1 MRDVRGTVRRESG
14 VQLLV
19 EAGAVLAT
27 SLDLT
32 TTMGQ
37 VAELTVPALAISA

>member
-1 MRDVRGTVRRESG
+1 MA
-14 VQLLV
+14 LPV

-37 VAELTVPALAISA
+37 VARLTVPQLADLYVIDLRNVRLS